1 MHLYDHRAR
10 AVVRAFSKRK
20 PIRLGPMTGR
30 QFRELVIH
38 IQKRKET
45 AA

>member
-1 MHLYDHRAR
+1 MRLCDYRAQ

-20 PIRLGPMTGR
+20 PVRLGPMTGR